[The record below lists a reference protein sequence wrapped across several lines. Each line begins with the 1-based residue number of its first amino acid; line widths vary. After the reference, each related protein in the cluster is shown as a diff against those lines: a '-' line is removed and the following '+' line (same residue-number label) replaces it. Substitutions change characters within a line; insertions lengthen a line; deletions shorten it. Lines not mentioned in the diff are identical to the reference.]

1 MDKRSRM
8 LEKRY
13 TDALEQSCE
22 REKKL
27 VEHAL

>member
-13 TDALEQSCE
+13 TDALAVVWKGK
-22 REKKL
+22 KKL